1 MGFLDPAGS
10 LGRRFGG
17 IGVALNEIATR
28 LTIRTADRL
37 AADGPQAERAIQAVR
52 ALSHTMHVPELVHV
66 EIDEAIP
73 DHVGL
78 GSGTQL
84 TLAIG
89 VGLSRFYDLGLDV
102 RAIAG
107 LTDRGARSGIGI
119 GVFQQGGFVVDGGRS
134 ERTGTPPVIA
144 RFAVPEQWR
153 FILVF
158 DDRGKG
164 IHGTAEREAF
174 KALPPFPTHESARF
188 CHRMLMQALPAI
200 AENDIQ
206 SFGDVIT
213 QLQSTVGDYFAAAQ
227 GGRFSSRDVG
237 AAVEWLGRRGAVA
250 LGQSSWG
257 PTGFCAVDGTER
269 AERLVAEARQQF
281 ADRTALSFKLT
292 SGRNRGGWVDAVK
305 SPYDLVSHGSDRILK
320 RIGT

>member
-28 LTIRTADRL
+28 LTIRLADRL
-37 AADGPQAERAIQAVR
+37 GADGPQAERAVEAVR
-52 ALSHTMHVPELVHV
+52 SLSDVMHVPEQVHV
-66 EIDEAIP
+66 EIDDAIP

-89 VGLSRFYDLGLDV
+89 VGLSRLYDLDLDV
-102 RAIAG
+102 REIAG

-119 GVFQQGGFVVDGGRS
+119 GVFEQGGFVVDGGRS
-134 ERTGTPPVIA
+134 ERTSTPPVIA

-158 DDRGKG
+158 DDRGQG
-164 IHGTAEREAF
+164 IHGTQERDAF
-174 KALPPFPTHESARF
+174 KALPAFPTQESARF
-188 CHRMLMQALPAI
+188 CHLILMQALPAI

-206 SFGDVIT
+206 PFGDVIT

-227 GGRFSSRDVG
+227 GSRFSSRDVG
-237 AAVEWLGRRGAVA
+237 EAVEWLGRRGAVA

-257 PTGFCAVDGTER
+257 PTGFCAVDGIER
-269 AERLVAEARQQF
+269 AEHLFAEAQQQF
-281 ADRTALSFKLT
+281 ADRRALSFKLT
-292 SGRNRGGWVDAVK
+292 SGRNQGGRVDAVEN
-305 SPYDLVSHGSDRILK
+305 PYDLVLHGSGRVLK
-320 RIGT
+320 RVGN

>member
-28 LTIRTADRL
+28 LTIQTADRL
-37 AADGPQAERAIQAVR
+37 GADGPQAERAIQAVR
-52 ALSHTMHVPELVHV
+52 SLSAVMQVPEQVHV
-66 EIDEAIP
+66 GIDEAIP

-89 VGLSRFYDLGLDV
+89 VGLSRLNNLGLGV
-102 RAIAG
+102 REIAG

-119 GVFQQGGFVVDGGRS
+119 GVFEQGGFVVDGGRS
-134 ERTGTPPVIA
+134 ERTSTPPVIA
-144 RFAVPEQWR
+144 RFAVSEQWR

-158 DDRGKG
+158 DDKGQG
-164 IHGTAEREAF
+164 IHGTAERDAF
-174 KALPPFPTHESARF
+174 KALPVFPTRESARF
-188 CHRMLMQALPAI
+188 CHRILLQALPAI

-206 SFGDVIT
+206 VFGDVIT
-213 QLQSTVGDYFAAAQ
+213 QLQNTIGDYFAAAQ

-237 AAVEWLGRRGAVA
+237 EAVEWLGRRGAVA

-257 PTGFCAVDGTER
+257 PTGFCAVDGIEQ
-269 AERLVAEARQQF
+269 AEHLLAAAQRQF
-281 ADRTALSFKLT
+281 ADRPALGFRLT
-292 SGRNRGGWVDAVK
+292 SGRNQGGRVDSVG
-305 SPYDLVSHGSDRILK
+305 SPYDLVSHGSDRVLK
-320 RIGT
+320 RIGN

>member
-28 LTIRTADRL
+28 LTIRLADRL
-37 AADGPQAERAIQAVR
+37 GADGPQAERAVEAVR
-52 ALSHTMHVPELVHV
+52 SLSDVMHVPEQVHV

-89 VGLSRFYDLGLDV
+89 VGLSRLYDLDLDV
-102 RAIAG
+102 REIAG

-119 GVFQQGGFVVDGGRS
+119 GVFEQGGFVVDGGRS
-134 ERTGTPPVIA
+134 ERTSTPPVIA

-158 DDRGKG
+158 DEKGQG
-164 IHGTAEREAF
+164 IHGTAERDAF
-174 KALPPFPTHESARF
+174 KALPAFPTQESARF
-188 CHRMLMQALPAI
+188 CHLILMQALPAI

-206 SFGDVIT
+206 PFGDVIT

-227 GGRFSSRDVG
+227 GSRFSSRDVG
-237 AAVEWLGRRGAVA
+237 EAVEWLGRRGAVA

-257 PTGFCAVDGTER
+257 PTGFCAVDGIER
-269 AERLVAEARQQF
+269 AEHLFAEAQQQF
-281 ADRTALSFKLT
+281 ADRRALSFKLT
-292 SGRNRGGWVDAVK
+292 SGRNQGGRVDAVEN
-305 SPYDLVSHGSDRILK
+305 PYDLVLHGSGRVLK
-320 RIGT
+320 RVGN